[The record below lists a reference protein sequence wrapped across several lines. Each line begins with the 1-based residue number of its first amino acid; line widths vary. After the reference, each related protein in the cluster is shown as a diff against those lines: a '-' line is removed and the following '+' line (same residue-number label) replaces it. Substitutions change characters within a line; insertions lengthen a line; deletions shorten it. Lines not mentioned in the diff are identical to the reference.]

1 MERMRPRRFTNDLNT
16 SLCVAEQSSTNPP
29 TRFSGYQILLFIWFS
44 YLRVFSNIFD
54 FLKNAASQWYSSAF
68 LTLYTQ
74 FLMTTFQVS
83 ARREYPRCSSL
94 LVICLYAQWSQFYL
108 IVYIKVKDSI
118 RKISSIYI
126 HVEKL
131 AQPSFLVPV
140 CAGLIRKF
148 SCFFSVTDQNGDGS
162 NNIQSREYYPP
173 FH

>member
-1 MERMRPRRFTNDLNT
+1 MCSRTVLNQHSDT
-16 SLCVAEQSSTNPP
+16 FLWISDFVIYLIFISSCI
-29 TRFSGYQILLFIWFS
+29 FKHIWLLE
-44 YLRVFSNIFD
+44 NT
-54 FLKNAASQWYSSAF
+54 ASQWYSSAF

-94 LVICLYAQWSQFYL
+94 LVICLYTQWSQFYL

-148 SCFFSVTDQNGDGS
+148 SCFFQSPTRPGTEVTIFKAESTIHPYYQTYEGCGYLLI
-162 NNIQSREYYPP
+162 NI
-173 FH
+173 